1 MWVEKNGQGS
11 SQGPACDSPQSD
23 LQFAA
28 RRSIVGLN
36 ALAGYDFV
44 DRNNIFIFDLCPQHR
59 PA

>member
-28 RRSIVGLN
+28 RRSVAGLKR
-36 ALAGYDFV
+36 AGRLRLRRQRFA
-44 DRNNIFIFDLCPQHR
+44 NLN
-59 PA
+59 